1 MKSVAQYKE
10 LILLFLAALCITTLV
25 SNKTFRFLDI
35 FIVVSYLSLSLLAG
49 VRWSMHIV
57 NMYAESIL
65 LVGAL
70 YYIGV
75 SNIEICIYVAMLVVL
90 LCNTKKLV
98 SYSKVKFVKDFV
110 VSFVWYNTAWLIFFT
125 QVRGMALVSWIVVCA
140 TICLYYNTF
149 AEGVKEN

>member
-1 MKSVAQYKE
+1 
-10 LILLFLAALCITTLV
+10 
-25 SNKTFRFLDI
+25 
-35 FIVVSYLSLSLLAG
+35 
-49 VRWSMHIV
+49 
-57 NMYAESIL
+57 
-65 LVGAL
+65 
-70 YYIGV
+70 
-75 SNIEICIYVAMLVVL
+75 MLVVL